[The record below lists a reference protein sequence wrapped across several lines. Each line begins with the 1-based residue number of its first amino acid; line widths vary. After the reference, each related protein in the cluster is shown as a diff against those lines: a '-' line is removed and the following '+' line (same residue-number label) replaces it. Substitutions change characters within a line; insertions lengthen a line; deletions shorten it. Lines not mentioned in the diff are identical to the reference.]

1 MTATERLLKYV
12 RINTQSNEN
21 SDETPSDKNV
31 FKLAEILADE
41 LRELGVSNVNIDYS
55 SGCLYALIPPT
66 PGYENRKKVGFI
78 AHMDTSPDYSGENVN
93 PQVHENYDGNDIKL
107 GNSGKILKVSDF
119 PHLSKLKGR
128 TLITTD
134 GNSLLGADDKAGI
147 SAIMTMAEYIINEK
161 IPHGQ
166 ISIAFTPDEEV
177 GRGTDNFDIVKFNAE
192 YAYTVDGD
200 DEGEIVYEN
209 FNAASAV
216 VKVNGFNVHPG
227 SAKNTMINAA
237 LVLMELNSMLP
248 AADIPSKTDNYE
260 GFYHLTSM
268 SGDVESA
275 QASYIIRDHSKELFN
290 ARKYLI
296 THAVDVLN
304 EKYGKNTVN
313 IQIKDS
319 YYNMCDIIKEY
330 PDVVEI
336 AKDAIK
342 NIGIDPISTPIRGG
356 TDGARLTFM
365 GLPCPNLGTGG
376 HAFHGPY
383 EHITSEG
390 LDLAAKIV
398 IEIVRRWAD

>member
-12 RINTQSNEN
+12 KINTQSNEN
-21 SDETPSDKNV
+21 SDETPSDKNI

-41 LRELGVSNVNIDYS
+41 LRGLGVNDVNIDYS
-55 SGCLYALIPPT
+55 SGCLYAIIPPT
-66 PGYENRKKVGFI
+66 SGYENRKKIGFI
-78 AHMDTSPDYSGENVN
+78 AHMDTSPDFSGENVN
-93 PQVHENYDGNDIKL
+93 PQIHENYDGKDVEL
-107 GNSGKILKVSDF
+107 GNSGKILKVADF
-119 PHLSKLKGR
+119 PHLAKLKGR

-147 SAIMTMAEYIINEK
+147 SAIMTMVEHVINEK

-177 GRGTDNFDIVKFNAE
+177 GRGTDNFDIARFNAE

-209 FNAASAV
+209 FNAASAAI
-216 VKVNGFNVHPG
+216 KVNGFNVHPG

-260 GFYHLTSM
+260 GFYHLTSI

-275 QASYIIRDHSKELFN
+275 RASYIIRDHSKEMFN

-296 THAVDVLN
+296 THTVEILN
-304 EKYGKNTVN
+304 EKYGENTVN
-313 IQIKDS
+313 LQIKDS

-330 PDVVEI
+330 PEVVET
-336 AKDAIK
+336 AKSAIR
-342 NIGIDPISTPIRGG
+342 NIGLDPISTPIRGG

-398 IEIVRRWAD
+398 IEIVRRWAA